1 MLTYNLYEQKTSFDL
16 RELDAVLSELRQ
28 VEAKLKQVAKA
39 EMGAL
44 DPRSI
49 EWINWNVALLPF
61 QDGTKPTEMSVLY
74 ERRVSLADK
83 AYRLKEEVIRI
94 MGYLGEK
101 GE

>member
-1 MLTYNLYEQKTSFDL
+1 MLTYNLYERKTSFNL

-39 EMGAL
+39 ETGAL

-61 QDGTKPTEMSVLY
+61 QDGTEPTEMSVLY

-83 AYRLKEEVIRI
+83 AYRLKDEVIRI
-94 MGYLGEK
+94 MGYLGKKEV
-101 GE
+101 